1 MSSSSVVHL
10 PNGLS
15 LSITPVFGGIAFKLN
30 EMAISASVIP
40 PGWTIVIRTEKR
52 HSNSQQE
59 HLSPSHSGASSA
71 TPSREASSSPS
82 PSETPV
88 QDGNMREG
96 HHHGRFTK
104 PTLNSDYLFISSISL
119 PSTSDFKPAT
129 SPTRQIAMLLYAT
142 LWWYFHEPAP
152 NPHIFTEES
161 KSTPDSG
168 KPKGEWRVYIKRQGI
183 FKGKHLMQKL
193 ERMGLVR
200 TKDSFVG
207 CEPVDGHDST
217 GWTNMFASRRTFWQ
231 IDPRIFLFKLSPRNI
246 TPHTVE
252 FPGSPRPGSIP
263 LGNEIAG
270 SMGPT
275 GPISPTESMN
285 SGVPTRHGDPFT
297 SGSNLPTFFPPP
309 PLEFIF
315 TNGIRHPLRQKPP
328 RQGEVFYTRYIPS
341 LGQTLSFRVPF
352 LPPKVPSTL
361 GNLQR
366 YHKKSRSATSVSPST
381 SSGAAS
387 PDDYPSD
394 LELLS
399 KWMNNPRVN
408 KAWGVAGPQSVQ
420 ENFLRAQLNSRHSFP
435 AFGCW
440 DGRPFG
446 YFEIYW
452 VKEDALGSLVPG
464 PVGNYDRGFHCLVG
478 EEEFR
483 GPQRAP
489 VWLSSLIHF
498 CWLADNRTETIM
510 MEPRIDNTKIISYL
524 QAVGFSKDG
533 EVTFPHK
540 QSALMRI
547 RRENWEA
554 PML

>member
-1 MSSSSVVHL
+1 MSSCSVVHL

-15 LSITPVFGGIAFKLN
+15 LSITPVFGGIAFKVN
-30 EMAISASVIP
+30 EMTINASALP
-40 PGWTIVIRTEKR
+40 PGWTIVIRTEKS
-52 HSNSQQE
+52 HSNTQQD

-71 TPSREASSSPS
+71 VPSREESLSPS
-82 PSETPV
+82 PSETLL
-88 QDGNMREG
+88 QDEDTRDR

-104 PTLNSDYLFISSISL
+104 PTLNSDCLFISSISL
-119 PSTSDFKPAT
+119 PSSSDFKPAH
-129 SPTRQIAMLLYAT
+129 SPTRQIAMLLYST

-152 NPHIFTEES
+152 NPYISTEES

-183 FKGKHLMQKL
+183 FKGKHLIQKL

-200 TKDSFVG
+200 TQDSIVG
-207 CEPVDGHDST
+207 YEPVGVHDDT
-217 GWTNMFASRRTFWQ
+217 GWSNMFASRRTFWQ
-231 IDPRIFLFKLSPRNI
+231 IDPRIFLFKFSPRNV

-252 FPGSPRPGSIP
+252 FPISPRPCSTPSGK
-263 LGNEIAG
+263 EIAG
-270 SMGPT
+270 ST
-275 GPISPTESMN
+275 GPITPPESMKFGI
-285 SGVPTRHGDPFT
+285 STRHGDPFT

-309 PLEFIF
+309 PPEFIF

-352 LPPKVPSTL
+352 LPPKASITL
-361 GNLQR
+361 CNLQN
-366 YHKKSRSATSVSPST
+366 YHKKSRSVTSVSAST
-381 SSGAAS
+381 SSEATS
-387 PDDYPSD
+387 PNDYPSD

-420 ENFLRAQLNSRHSFP
+420 ESFLRAQLNSRHSFP

-452 VKEDALGSLVPG
+452 VKEDALGRLVPG
-464 PVGNYDRGFHCLVG
+464 PVGHYDRGLHCLVG

-483 GPQRAP
+483 GPHRVP
-489 VWLSSLIHF
+489 VWLSSLVHF

-510 MEPRIDNTKIISYL
+510 MEPRIDNTKILSYL

-554 PML
+554 PFL